1 MATLCIPGRLE
12 TGAGSLG
19 KLAGLV
25 AAEGASKVLIIMD
38 SILAK
43 DPLNVHQKVGNILKE
58 GNIEFDLF
66 SDCTGE
72 PTTLDVNNAVQKAQ
86 EVNAECIVAVGG
98 GSALDIAKAV
108 SLFAIN
114 PDVKWGEIVQKEHLK
129 CVPIIAI
136 PTTAGTGSEATK
148 IMVIT
153 NAETNSKMNPGH
165 PALTPKVAILDPEL
179 SVSLP
184 KNFTA
189 FTGMDA
195 LTHAIEGYVST
206 RATELS
212 DFFAIES
219 IKLCGQALEA
229 VYDNGADLDARQKML
244 LASYYAGVA
253 FSNASTNLAH
263 AAGRALGAKFHIPHG
278 LSVTVLLPF
287 VMTLGLD
294 AAQERYA
301 NVARALGADSSLGES
316 DLAKEAVRMVEE
328 YNNKF
333 MIWDG
338 AKKFIKDTKEFRNS
352 IPALV
357 EDAMIG
363 VKLNPKGNNGIITNR
378 RIPTAD
384 DIKFMFEKLADMI
397 DGVK

>member
-12 TGAGSLG
+12 TGAGSLN
-19 KLAGLV
+19 KLASLV
-25 AAEGASKVLIIMD
+25 ATQGASKVLIVMD
-38 SILAK
+38 SFLARE
-43 DPLNVHQKVGNILKE
+43 PLNVARKVGDILKE
-58 GNIEFDLF
+58 GNIEFGLF
-66 SDCTGE
+66 SEFAGE
-72 PTTLDVNNAVQKAQ
+72 PTTIDVDNAVQKAK
-86 EVNAECIVAVGG
+86 EVNAQCIVAVGG

-108 SLFAIN
+108 SVFSIN
-114 PDVKWGEIVQKEHLK
+114 PDIKWNEIVQKDYLR
-129 CVPIIAI
+129 CIPIIAI

-153 NAETNSKMNPGH
+153 NTETNSKMNPGH
-165 PALTPKVAILDPEL
+165 PELTPKVAILDPEL

-184 KNFTA
+184 QNFTA

-195 LTHAIEGYVST
+195 LCHAMEGYVSI
-206 RATELS
+206 RATNLT
-212 DFFAIES
+212 DFYALES
-219 IKLCGQALEA
+219 IKICGEALSL
-229 VYDNGADLDARQKML
+229 VYENGADIDARQKML

-287 VMTLGLD
+287 VMSFGLE

-301 NVARALGADSSLGES
+301 NVAVALGADNSLEEGK
-316 DLAKEAVRMVEE
+316 LAKEAVRIIEE
-328 YNNKF
+328 YNDKF
-333 MIWDG
+333 MIWDA
-338 AKKFIKDTKEFRNS
+338 AKKYITNTDEFRSS

-357 EDAMIG
+357 EDAMMG

-378 RIPTAD
+378 KIPTED
-384 DIKFMFEKLADMI
+384 DVKVIFEQLADRVDM
-397 DGVK
+397 V